1 MATKQMAW
9 AEKYRPKTIE
19 ELIFPNKQIEN
30 AVKKWYENKK
40 ITENALL
47 YGKPGTGKSSLI
59 KILVKDFIKNEK
71 DVFILGR
78 KVDDIEKLGGW
89 INAAPIAS
97 AFKIVVIEEAD
108 RLSAAAFLQLKEK
121 YMEKYQGKVAFL
133 ATTNNP
139 HKVDP
144 AVRTRFNLKINFDQL
159 PVDGVLQ
166 RITTVLQTE
175 NIKFNTDQLAE
186 FVNRHIRKGMR
197 ELLNLLQIASINGEF
212 NPNAVS
218 QLAGVTQEDK
228 IIQVAEYLLKY
239 MLQLNSEQLNV
250 IYKNALNDNFY
261 EVFGKY
267 WKWLAD
273 TLNQFADI
281 DYDYL
286 YSELINE
293 KQFPLNI
300 KRILMQYYND
310 NEFKIYKNMH
320 FMSALIAVIEDLI
333 EIKE

>member
-1 MATKQMAW
+1 MDQVKMAW
-9 AEKYRPKTIE
+9 AEKYRPKEIND
-19 ELIFPNKQIEN
+19 LIFPNDTIKT
-30 AVKKWYENKK
+30 AVEKWYQEGRISEN
-40 ITENALL
+40 ILL
-47 YGKPGTGKSSLI
+47 YGKPGTGKTSLI

-71 DVFILGR
+71 DIFILGR

-89 INAAPIAS
+89 VNASPIAS
-97 AFKIVVIEEAD
+97 AFKIVIIEETD
-108 RLSAAAFLQLKEK
+108 RLSPAAFLSLKEK
-121 YMEKYQGKVAFL
+121 YMEKYQGKIAFL

-159 PVDGVLQ
+159 PEDQILNRIKKVLES
-166 RITTVLQTE
+166 E
-175 NIKFNTDQLAE
+175 NIVYEIDPLKE
-186 FVNRHIRKGMR
+186 FVNKNSRKGMR
-197 ELLNLLQIASINGEF
+197 ELLNLLQIASTSGTF
-212 NPNAVS
+212 NSSAIS
-218 QLAGVTQEDK
+218 QLAGVTQEDQLIN
-228 IIQVAEYLLKY
+228 IIEYIIKY
-239 MLQLNSEQLNV
+239 IDQLNSEQINV
-250 IYKNALNDNFY
+250 IYKNALDPTFY

-293 KQFPLNI
+293 KQFALNV
-300 KRILMQYYND
+300 KRILMKYYND

-320 FMSALIAVIEDLI
+320 LMSALAEIIEDLR
-333 EIKE
+333 EINS